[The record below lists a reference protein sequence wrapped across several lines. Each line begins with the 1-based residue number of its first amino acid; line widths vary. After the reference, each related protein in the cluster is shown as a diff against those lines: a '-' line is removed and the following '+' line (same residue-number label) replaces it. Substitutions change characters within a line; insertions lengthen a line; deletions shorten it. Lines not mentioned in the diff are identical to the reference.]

1 MVKKTITLELFDLK
15 TENSELSLKEK
26 LLNQVKEDEETIE
39 KVNKNN
45 ITFAKGVMPLFF
57 NYIKILSEQI
67 DPDLNK
73 KRIYFKFKNEELIVD
88 LFTMGIED
96 LDIYRSTYS
105 LHLPVNIEKIKL
117 NNGYVPSYYGDNFKT
132 SDLILKRTTSKSGTQ
147 TISLERLEE
156 LYKENF
162 LYGNR
167 GIRGIKFFNTDI

>member
-73 KRIYFKFKNEELIVD
+73 KKIYFKFKNGELIVD

-96 LDIYRSTYS
+96 LDIYRSMYS
-105 LHLPVNIEKIKL
+105 LHLPVIEEKVEL
-117 NNGYVPSYYGDNFKT
+117 NNGYISSYHGDNFKT
-132 SDLILKRTTSKSGTQ
+132 SDLILKRKSSSSIQ
-147 TISLERLEE
+147 TISLEYFKE

-162 LYGNR
+162 LYHNR
-167 GIRGIKFFNTDI
+167 GAGGIKFFNTDI

>member
-73 KRIYFKFKNEELIVD
+73 KKIYFKFKNGELIVD
-88 LFTMGIED
+88 LFT
-96 LDIYRSTYS
+96 
-105 LHLPVNIEKIKL
+105 
-117 NNGYVPSYYGDNFKT
+117 
-132 SDLILKRTTSKSGTQ
+132 
-147 TISLERLEE
+147 
-156 LYKENF
+156 
-162 LYGNR
+162 
-167 GIRGIKFFNTDI
+167 IKFQRRPTHFSRWMNLVNNFINIFGYLKYLSYICRSKLWKKN